1 MTNSRRTAGWID
13 STCHCQ
19 CLWGISGLQMALR
32 RARFLLPG
40 CLRTTIP
47 ARVYRQWLIAQKEAA
62 AAEEKRLLEEEEANR
77 EVKSLIRCCAMH
89 CAARLVASRA
99 SWLL

>member
-1 MTNSRRTAGWID
+1 MPLSVLVGHLRPANGP
-13 STCHCQ
+13 Q
-19 CLWGISGLQMALR
+19 KGALPA
-32 RARFLLPG
+32 ARLPAH
-40 CLRTTIP
+40 TIP
-47 ARVYRQWLIAQKEAA
+47 ACLYRQWLIAQKEAA

-99 SWLL
+99 FWLL